1 MGEGKFQKLAP
12 VRVFEQA
19 VEQIREL
26 ILSGEF
32 KPNEKLPSEVELSK
46 QLDVS
51 RSSIREALRVLEA
64 EGVIDVKRGTGVFV
78 AANPFQNAIRGDYV
92 RWLAKREESLIQLLN
107 VRQSLE
113 GLTAGLAATL
123 ASKEII
129 QALHKNVQRQS
140 EIIEQPEEN
149 LDSNIDELAGLD
161 QQFHLVISAAS
172 GNEIAHEII
181 SHIFP
186 AYNQSNKAVIYVGG
200 RQKKMVDEHWSIYR
214 AIEARNQAL
223 AETEMRAHI
232 SRIISDLPKIEIE
245 KEEDK

>member
-32 KPNEKLPSEVELSK
+32 EPNEKLPSEVELSK

-64 EGVIDVKRGTGVFV
+64 EGVIDVKRGAGVFV
-78 AANPFQNAIRGDYV
+78 ATNPFQNAIRGDYV
-92 RWLAKREESLIQLLN
+92 RWLAKREESLIQLLK

-113 GLTAGLAATL
+113 ELTAGLAATL

-149 LDSNIDELAGLD
+149 LESNIDELARLD
-161 QQFHLVISAAS
+161 QQFHLEISAAS
-172 GNEIAHEII
+172 GNQIAHEII

-200 RQKKMVDEHWSIYR
+200 RQYKMVDEHWRIYN
-214 AIEARNQAL
+214 ALKARNSAL
-223 AETEMRAHI
+223 AEKEMRAHI
-232 SRIISDLPKIEIE
+232 ARIISELPKIETL